1 MLWKPGLLVPRRAA
15 HAARAPTNLNPQGRA
30 DKTMTR
36 NPTGDQA
43 KCHTTW
49 YDDARRFRTLVTEL
63 KDLSLRAAL

>member
-1 MLWKPGLLVPRRAA
+1 
-15 HAARAPTNLNPQGRA
+15 
-30 DKTMTR
+30 MTR